1 MDARFF
7 IILGSSYILGS
18 VPFGLIIGKLRGI
31 DIRVQG
37 SGNIGATNV
46 QRTLGWGPGLA
57 SFVLDMAKGFV
68 PVFVASLFGYPSWM
82 CALAGLAVLLGH
94 CWSVF
99 LLFKGGKGIS
109 TTLGVVAALDWRIGL
124 LCAAL
129 WLVQLLIFRYVSL
142 ASIISAS
149 LMPFGFLLGK
159 FDLSLFGVAI
169 LIGLIDVLKH
179 LPNIKRLQE
188 GTEFKFGEKA
198 IERASES

>member
-1 MDARFF
+1 MDTRFF

-31 DIRVQG
+31 DIRIQG

-68 PVFVASLFGYPSWM
+68 PVFVASQFGYPPWM
-82 CALAGLAVLLGH
+82 CALAGLVVLLGH